1 MLGGGF
7 SLGMYRKAMS
17 MHIAAGD
24 GCNYCRCDEGKAPM
38 ERKEGCTLLRG
49 ERWGVRTLVCV
60 KAWFPDGMRHA
71 SVGILCFRGF

>member
-38 ERKEGCTLLRG
+38 ERKEGRTLLRG
-49 ERWGVRTLVCV
+49 GAVGGEDDRLRKGLV
-60 KAWFPDGMRHA
+60 PRRHA
-71 SVGILCFRGF
+71 TR